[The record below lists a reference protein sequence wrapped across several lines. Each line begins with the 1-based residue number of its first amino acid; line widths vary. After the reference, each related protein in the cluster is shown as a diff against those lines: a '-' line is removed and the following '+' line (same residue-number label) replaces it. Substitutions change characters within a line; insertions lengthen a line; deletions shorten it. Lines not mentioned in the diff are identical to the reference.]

1 MSGPLVSICIPT
13 YEMHGKG
20 LEFLQHSIERI
31 KTQNFTRFEVVV
43 SDNSR
48 NDDIKRY
55 CETQV
60 EFLNLIYVKNKRK
73 IGISANINFAMEHA
87 RADVV
92 KVLFQDD
99 FLYNNNA
106 LDHLYKVWKEKD
118 RQWLVSASVHSSDG
132 KSCYHTLVPKFHPKI
147 FLGSNTI
154 SSPSV
159 LMISRN
165 EAPRFDESLTWLMD
179 CDYYKMCFDKF
190 GLPAICEE
198 PTVVNRVG
206 AHQVSQSGVTRKI
219 QITELG
225 YVMNKYALD
234 LSLFDRIKIVKYLI
248 PMRLRNLVRKFT

>member
-1 MSGPLVSICIPT
+1 MSEPLISICIPT

-20 LEFLQHSIERI
+20 LEFLGLSIERI
-31 KTQNFTRFEVVV
+31 KNQNFTQFEVVV

-48 NDDIKRY
+48 NGDIKRY

-60 EFLNLIYVKNKRK
+60 QFLNLIYVRNKRK
-73 IGISANINFAMEHA
+73 IGISANINFAIEHA

-99 FLYNNNA
+99 FFYNNDA
-106 LDHLYKVWKEKD
+106 LGQLYKIWNEKD
-118 RQWLVSASVHSSDG
+118 RKWLVSASVHSHDG
-132 KSCYHTLVPKFHPKI
+132 ESFYHTLVPKYHPKI

-159 LMISRN
+159 LMISRKD
-165 EAPRFDESLTWLMD
+165 APRFDENLTWLMD
-179 CDYYKMCFDKF
+179 CDYYKMCFDRF
-190 GLPAICEE
+190 GLPAVCEQ

-219 QITELG
+219 QVAELK
-225 YVMNKYALD
+225 YVMKKYALD
-234 LSLFDRIKIVKYLI
+234 LSLFDRVKTVKYLI
-248 PMRLRNLVRKFT
+248 PARFRNLVRKFT

>member
-1 MSGPLVSICIPT
+1 MSMPLISICIPT

-20 LEFLQHSIERI
+20 LGFLQHSIERI
-31 KTQNFTRFEVVV
+31 KNQNFTRFEVVV

-48 NDDIKRY
+48 NDDIKYY

-60 EFLNLIYVKNKRK
+60 KFLNLIYVKNNRK
-73 IGISANINFAMEHA
+73 IGISANINFAIEHA

-99 FLYNNNA
+99 FLYNIHA
-106 LDHLYKVWKEKD
+106 LDQLYKIWNEKD
-118 RQWLVSASVHSSDG
+118 RKWLVSASVHSHDG
-132 KSCYHTLVPKFHPKI
+132 ESFYHTLVPKFHPKI

-159 LMISRN
+159 LMISRKD
-165 EAPRFDESLTWLMD
+165 APRFDENLTWLMD
-179 CDYYKMCFDKF
+179 CDYYKMCFDRF

-198 PTVVNRVG
+198 TTVVNRVG
-206 AHQVSQSGVTRKI
+206 THQVSQSGVTKTI
-219 QITELG
+219 QIAELK

-234 LSLFDRIKIVKYLI
+234 LSF
-248 PMRLRNLVRKFT
+248 F